1 MTDIRVLI
9 AGMGL
14 VTPLGSGV
22 DRNWAALLKGKTG
35 IGELTL
41 FPTANDLF
49 FPVGEVTES
58 FSPEGPPRTHQLAL
72 MAAEEAIEH
81 TEGPPDA
88 IVMGSTTGGMSRT
101 EALLKEKQLNPSL
114 FSFSYH
120 AAGSVAEYLALKLKC
135 KGPVI
140 TVSTAC
146 SSGGAAIAMALA
158 LLKTGKFRKIL
169 VGGAESLCRLTY
181 FGFHSLQLIDPQGS
195 RPLDRDRRGLTVSEG
210 AGMLMLEAKDKD
222 LDPEAIE
229 VLSAGLSCDAYHPA
243 SPDPEGD
250 GALSAMKGA
259 LKDAGISPSEI
270 DYVNLH
276 GTGTID
282 NDLAEAKAFNRLFDE
297 QQPLVSSVK
306 GTFGHSLSAAG
317 AIEAVVSAKCVEAG
331 MAPGSVGCHT
341 PDPRLKLS
349 PLKESTVAPIR
360 TVLSNAFGFGGSNAS
375 VIIGRSREIQGKT
388 QGETQGETQGCS
400 PSPLPVP
407 LPVPLEVAGI
417 ACLTGAGHTSETL
430 NAFAK
435 GLNCQGLLSEKEISR
450 SLSAR
455 AVRRLKRLSRMGLSL
470 ATAAFE
476 DANDGKEPGSV
487 FFGTG
492 WGGLSETHDFLKA
505 LYETDE
511 RFSSPTDFMGSVH
524 NATAGRIAIKFGA
537 KGPNITTTGGD
548 YSFEQALMSAHLMAT
563 EKDKPVL
570 VMGADEFHPELSGV
584 FDASVRKAATS
595 SDGGGALLLRRGKT
609 GSGPRLKPLFYENVN
624 ENPHV
629 VSSLVQSLGG
639 GEKINLDFGAVFAGL
654 PAASRIMGRKQLD
667 LFIQTAGF
675 NGPVIDYRRYLGEF
689 ASASAVATVLAVSL
703 LKTGKISSILTEKET
718 VDLNGKGIILL
729 GLGNFVTAV
738 AVHSGKDSP

>member
-9 AGMGL
+9 TGMGL
-14 VTPLGSGV
+14 ITPLGSGV
-22 DRNWAALLKGKTG
+22 DRNWAALLKGETG

-49 FPVGEVTES
+49 FPVGEVTGS
-58 FSPEGPPRTHQLAL
+58 FASEGPPRTHQLAL
-72 MAAEEAIEH
+72 MAAEEAVEH

-88 IVMGSTTGGMSRT
+88 IIMGSTTGGMSRT
-101 EALLKEKQLNPSL
+101 EALLKEKQLEPSL
-114 FSFSYH
+114 FSFSH
-120 AAGSVAEYLALKLKC
+120 HGAGSVAEYLALKLKC

-169 VGGAESLCRLTY
+169 AGGAESLCRLTY
-181 FGFHSLQLIDPQGS
+181 FGFHSLQLIDPHGC

-210 AGMLMLEAKDKD
+210 AGMLLLEGKDKAV
-222 LDPEAIE
+222 DPEAIE
-229 VLSAGLSCDAYHPA
+229 VLGAGLGCDAYHPA
-243 SPDPEGD
+243 SPDPDGN
-250 GALSAMKGA
+250 GALSAMKNA
-259 LKDAGISPSEI
+259 LKDAGLRPSEI

-276 GTGTID
+276 GTGTVD
-282 NDLAEAKAFNRLFDE
+282 NDLAEAKAFNRLFDGE
-297 QQPLVSSVK
+297 QPLVSSVK

-331 MAPGSVGCHT
+331 MAPGSVGCQT
-341 PDPRLKLS
+341 PDPQLKLS
-349 PLKESTVAPIR
+349 PLKESAVAPIR

-375 VIIGRSREIQGKT
+375 VVIGRSRET
-388 QGETQGETQGCS
+388 QGETPGS

-407 LPVPLEVAGI
+407 LAVAGI
-417 ACLTGAGHTSETL
+417 ACITGAGHTSETL
-430 NAFAK
+430 NAFSK
-435 GLNCQGLLSEKEISR
+435 GLNCQGLLSEKEISK
-450 SLSAR
+450 SLSTR
-455 AVRRLKRLSRMGLSL
+455 AARRLKRLSRMGLSL

-476 DANDGKEPGSV
+476 NAGNDKEPGSV

-524 NATAGRIAIKFGA
+524 NATAGRIAVKFSA

-563 EKDKPVL
+563 GQDKPVL
-570 VMGADEFHPELSGV
+570 VMGADEFHPELSGI
-584 FDASVRKAATS
+584 FDASVRKAQTP
-595 SDGGGALLLRRGKT
+595 SDGGGALLVRRGET
-609 GSGPRLKPLFYENVN
+609 GSGPKLEPLFYENAN

-629 VSSLVQSLGG
+629 ISSLVQCLGG
-639 GEKINLDFGAVFAGL
+639 TEKINLDFGAVFAGL
-654 PAASRIMGRKQLD
+654 PAASHIMGKKQLD
-667 LFIQTAGF
+667 LFIQTAEF

-689 ASASAVATVLAVSL
+689 SSASAVATVLAVSL
-703 LKTGKISSILTEKET
+703 LKTGKISSTLTGKEP

-738 AVHSGKDSP
+738 AVSSA

>member
-9 AGMGL
+9 TGMGL
-14 VTPLGSGV
+14 ITPLGSGV

-101 EALLKEKQLNPSL
+101 EVLLKENQLSPAL
-114 FSFSYH
+114 FSYH
-120 AAGSVAEYLALKLKC
+120 GTGSVAEYLALKLKC
-135 KGPVI
+135 KGPII

-146 SSGGAAIAMALA
+146 SSGATAIAMALA

-169 VGGAESLCRLTY
+169 AGGAESLCRLTY
-181 FGFHSLQLIDPQGS
+181 FGFHSLQLIDPHGS

-210 AGMLMLEAKDKD
+210 AGMLLLEGEDKD
-222 LDPEAIE
+222 VDPEAIE
-229 VLSAGLSCDAYHPA
+229 VLGAGLGCDAYHPA
-243 SPDPEGD
+243 SPDPEGG

-297 QQPLVSSVK
+297 EQPLVSSVK
-306 GTFGHSLSAAG
+306 GTFGHTLSAAG

-331 MAPGSVGCHT
+331 MAPGSVGCQT

-349 PLKESTVAPIR
+349 PLKESAVAPIR

-375 VIIGRSREIQGKT
+375 VVIGRSRET
-388 QGETQGETQGCS
+388 RDS
-400 PSPLPVP
+400 PSPLPA
-407 LPVPLEVAGI
+407 PLEVAGI
-417 ACLTGAGHTSETL
+417 ACITGAGHTSETL

-450 SLSAR
+450 SLSTR

-470 ATAAFE
+470 ATAASE
-476 DANDGKEPGSV
+476 NAGNHKEPGSV

-524 NATAGRIAIKFGA
+524 NATAGRIAVQFNA
-537 KGPNITTTGGD
+537 TGPNITTTGGD

-563 EKDKPVL
+563 EQDKPAL

-584 FDASVRKAATS
+584 FDASVAKTQTP
-595 SDGGGALLLRRGKT
+595 SDGGGALLVRRVRP
-609 GSGPRLKPLFYENVN
+609 GSGPNLELLFYENAN
-624 ENPHV
+624 ENPRV
-629 VSSLVQSLGG
+629 VSSLAQCLGG
-639 GEKINLDFGAVFAGL
+639 PKRISRDFGAVFAGL
-654 PAASRIMGRKQLD
+654 PAASRIVGKNQLD
-667 LFIQTAGF
+667 LFIQTTGF
-675 NGPVIDYRRYLGEF
+675 DGPVVDYRHYLGEF

-703 LKTGKISSILTEKET
+703 LKSGEISSTLTEKES
-718 VDLNGKGIILL
+718 VELNGKGIILL

-738 AVHSGKDSP
+738 AIYNGNGRS